1 MSALT
6 KQLIV
11 ETVNLTK
18 NYDDT
23 KVVDGLN
30 LQIED
35 GDIFGFLGPNGA
47 GKTTTILMLLGLT
60 EPTSG
65 SAHIAGYDS
74 TREPL
79 KVKSITGYVPEKV
92 GFYENLTAAY
102 NLAYTAR
109 LNGLA
114 EETVRKRV
122 AEALDI
128 VGLSQ
133 AAKQNVGEFSRGMKQ
148 RLAFA
153 DILVKVPKIAVLDEP
168 TAGIDPEGV
177 NQVLDLIADIAKER
191 KMTVIMSSHQLHQV
205 QRICNRV
212 GIMVKGRLVVEDSL
226 DRLGRE
232 PLGASQFK
240 IEVKLTEITS
250 GIIDAIK
257 RIGGVVSVERSE
269 DRLLIGC
276 SEDLRPQIAKAIV
289 EANGLLVEMRIQSY
303 ALEDIYLKYFREAE
317 YARTG
322 NSIH

>member
-1 MSALT
+1 MRQTVSALT

-30 LQIED
+30 LQIEE

-109 LNGLA
+109 LNGLP
-114 EETVRKRV
+114 EELVIKRV
-122 AEALDI
+122 DEALDV
-128 VGLSQ
+128 VGLSAVAEQ
-133 AAKQNVGEFSRGMKQ
+133 EVGEFSRGMKQ
-148 RLAFA
+148 RLAIA
-153 DILVKVPKIAVLDEP
+153 DILVKTPKIAILDEP
-168 TAGIDPEGV
+168 TLGIDPEGI
-177 NQVLDLIADIAKER
+177 NQMLDLIAKIARER

-205 QRICNRV
+205 QQICNRV
-212 GIMVKGRLVVEDSL
+212 GIMVKGRLVVEGLL
-226 DRLGRE
+226 DQLSSKAAGSKH
-232 PLGASQFK
+232 AA
-240 IEVKLTEITS
+240 IEIKLTETTPA
-250 GIIDAIK
+250 IIKAIK
-257 RIGGVVSVERSE
+257 QVDGVLSVESS
-269 DRLLIGC
+269 DGVLHISC
-276 SEDLRPQIAKAIV
+276 SRDLRPQVAKAIID
-289 EANGLLVEMRIQSY
+289 AGGLLVEMKIQSY
-303 ALEDIYLKYFREAE
+303 ALEDIYMKYFKEA
-317 YARTG
+317 
-322 NSIH
+322 